1 MGSPIYNFNK
11 SKMAQSKIK
20 KSNSQISIWC
30 GMRRW
35 LSRLLVLGASVL
47 LIVIGWGSMTP
58 PSAVASIRQI
68 EEAPGQMLYQS
79 RHTLQDETGQS
90 WQIVLFKRVKAG
102 EPKDISL
109 RLVGFPGMAE
119 FAHPQPLKIKTNTG
133 KVLEAEDLFADQ
145 SPAANVGEYN
155 IREVLSQLPTATGV
169 KLSLPMKGDRTT
181 TLRIPSVVI
190 LEWQTVATE

>member
-1 MGSPIYNFNK
+1 
-11 SKMAQSKIK
+11 MAQSKIK
-20 KSNSQISIWC
+20 NSNSTILIWC

-35 LSRLLVLGASVL
+35 LSRLLLLGAFVL
-47 LIVIGWGSMTP
+47 LMFIGWGSVTP

-68 EEAPGQMLYQS
+68 EEAPGQILYQS

-102 EPKDISL
+102 EAKDISL

-119 FAHPQPLKIKTNTG
+119 FAHPEPLKITTNTG

-145 SPAANVGEYN
+145 SPGANVGQYN

-169 KLSLPMKGDRTT
+169 TLSLPMKSDRTT
-181 TLRIPSVVI
+181 SLRVPSVVI

>member
-1 MGSPIYNFNK
+1 
-11 SKMAQSKIK
+11 MAQSKIK
-20 KSNSQISIWC
+20 KSNSQIVIWC

-47 LIVIGWGSMTP
+47 LIVIGWGSVTP

-79 RHTLQDETGQS
+79 RHTLPDETGQS

-145 SPAANVGEYN
+145 SPAANVGQYN
-155 IREVLSQLPTATGV
+155 ITEVLSQLPTATGV
-169 KLSLPMKGDRTT
+169 KLSLPMKSDRTT